1 MENNYSLIM
10 AGGVG
15 SRFWP
20 KSTPQIPKQFLDV
33 LGIGKSLLR
42 LTFERMQKISSDDK
56 IYILTNENYFDLV
69 LEQLPEINAEQV
81 ICEPERKNTA
91 PCIAYASSKILS
103 QNKNAVLVITPSDHL
118 IIDTNRFKEL
128 IQISIEVAASDDKI
142 VTLGIL
148 PTRPDTGFGYIEFDK
163 NNSSKPGSVNEVIKF
178 QEKPTADV
186 AKAFVNSGNFYWNA
200 GIFIWKAA
208 VITDAIREFRPD
220 LFDLFASDLS
230 IYGSEKEKERIQHAF
245 HACEDISIDFA
256 ILEHAKNISV
266 VLADFDWSDLGTW
279 SSLTDHLNKDSQNNA
294 IVGANV
300 FTFNTNNCLVHVP
313 SDKLVVLDGL
323 EDSIVVESNNMLLVI
338 KKENEQELKKYLKEI
353 EAVLPD
359 LFNK

>member
-1 MENNYSLIM
+1 
-10 AGGVG
+10 
-15 SRFWP
+15 
-20 KSTPQIPKQFLDV
+20 
-33 LGIGKSLLR
+33 
-42 LTFERMQKISSDDK
+42 
-56 IYILTNENYFDLV
+56 
-69 LEQLPEINAEQV
+69 
-81 ICEPERKNTA
+81 
-91 PCIAYASSKILS
+91 
-103 QNKNAVLVITPSDHL
+103 VITPSDHL
-118 IIDTNRFKEL
+118 ILDTNRFKEL
-128 IQISIEVAASDDKI
+128 IQISIQVAASDDKI

-163 NNSSKPGSVNEVIKF
+163 NDSSKPGSVNEVIKF
-178 QEKPTADV
+178 QEKPTADI

-230 IYGSEKEKERIQHAF
+230 IYGTEKEKERIQHAF

-279 SSLTDHLNKDSQNNA
+279 SSLTDHLNKDDQNNA